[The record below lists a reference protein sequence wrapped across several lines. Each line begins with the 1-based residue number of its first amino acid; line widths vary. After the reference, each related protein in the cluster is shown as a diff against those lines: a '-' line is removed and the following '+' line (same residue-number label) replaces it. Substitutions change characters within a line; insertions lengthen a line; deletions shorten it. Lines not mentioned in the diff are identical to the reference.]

1 MAWNEKCRS
10 EEKVATM
17 FISNQ
22 PELQLHVLFWRIGVA
37 AWKPDL
43 RFSLNL
49 KNEKPMLRDLI
60 ASFYT

>member
-1 MAWNEKCRS
+1 
-10 EEKVATM
+10 M